1 MYPQIK
7 GHPYHCLHGFITKRM
22 KIVDDLGMNACKAKL
37 PGALAKVT
45 QKHLD
50 PRFLNLLVLGGTHS

>member
-1 MYPQIK
+1 M
-7 GHPYHCLHGFITKRM
+7 
-22 KIVDDLGMNACKAKL
+22 DDLGMNACKAKL